1 MDVNDARS
9 VLMVLGLVL
18 FLGIWAWAW
27 SKRRRTDFDEAA
39 RLPFAGEEPGTDAR
53 GEKR

>member
-1 MDVNDARS
+1 MNVNDLRVAIM
-9 VLMVLGLVL
+9 LLALVL

-27 SKRRRTDFDEAA
+27 SARRRADFDEAA
-39 RLPFAGEEPGTDAR
+39 RLPFLDEESGLVAN